1 MKRTV
6 MKGSKW
12 RDELK
17 LQIYRDCFEALEAHE
32 KTGKPFYDCLI
43 KRKISVFPM
52 RGVYIRESKKD
63 VPFVAYLVKSDV
75 RFHVDDMPMPK
86 WAGWKIIRQ
95 IAEQMGCNLRDA
107 GKGVPSERSR
117 IGDGISMDALSAA
130 MRMPSL
136 AELSAI
142 PGRVTRVEY
151 CLTENRLIRTEHMN
165 RDEISASPQKEMN
178 FSFEVAK

>member
-1 MKRTV
+1 
-6 MKGSKW
+6 
-12 RDELK
+12 
-17 LQIYRDCFEALEAHE
+17 
-32 KTGKPFYDCLI
+32 
-43 KRKISVFPM
+43 
-52 RGVYIRESKKD
+52 
-63 VPFVAYLVKSDV
+63 
-75 RFHVDDMPMPK
+75 
-86 WAGWKIIRQ
+86 
-95 IAEQMGCNLRDA
+95 
-107 GKGVPSERSR
+107 
-117 IGDGISMDALSAA
+117 MDALSAA